1 MIKFFRKIRQKM
13 LTENKFSKYLLYA
26 VGEIVLVVIGIL
38 LALQINNWN
47 KQKLNDKLKFE
58 IISEIKTNLQIDL
71 KELQDDISYFDSI
84 NQYYKD
90 IIDYLKINAS
100 PNQDFFRLASTLRLS
115 PHFDANLSGY
125 SLLTS
130 KGVEIISNDSLRK
143 SISILYETKYP
154 YYFKYENERI
164 QYRQLYT
171 MPKIEHY
178 FITIP
183 DPKSK
188 YFGDFKI
195 SKKDYEDLKSDTSFL
210 NMFNI
215 MIYENSIMIDRAK
228 STEND
233 ILQLMEQLTKEINT
247 SKLLTKG

>member
-1 MIKFFRKIRQKM
+1 M

-115 PHFDANLSGY
+115 PQLDANFSG
-125 SLLTS
+125 S
-130 KGVEIISNDSLRK
+130 
-143 SISILYETKYP
+143 
-154 YYFKYENERI
+154 
-164 QYRQLYT
+164 
-171 MPKIEHY
+171 
-178 FITIP
+178 
-183 DPKSK
+183 
-188 YFGDFKI
+188 
-195 SKKDYEDLKSDTSFL
+195 
-210 NMFNI
+210 
-215 MIYENSIMIDRAK
+215 
-228 STEND
+228 
-233 ILQLMEQLTKEINT
+233 
-247 SKLLTKG
+247 